1 MAMTSRL
8 NPYLSFRDTARQAM
22 EFYRDVFGGELAMNT
37 FGEFGM
43 TDDGVADLIMHSQL
57 ETETGYTIMG
67 ADTPPGMQ
75 HTPGSAMTVCIS
87 GDEAELLR
95 GYWAKLSEGATVVT
109 PLEKQM
115 WGDEYGMC
123 IDTFGTPWMF
133 NIPGA
138 PATD

>member
-1 MAMTSRL
+1 MSSRL
-8 NPYLSFRDTARQAM
+8 NPYLSFRDTAREAM

-43 TDDGVADLIMHSQL
+43 TDGGVGELIMHAQL
-57 ETETGYTIMG
+57 ETDAGYTIMG

-87 GDEAELLR
+87 GEDGDLLR
-95 GYWAKLSEGATVVT
+95 DYWEKVSEGATVVT

-123 IDTFGTPWMF
+123 IDKFGTPWMF
-133 NIPGA
+133 NIAGS
-138 PATD
+138 PAAG